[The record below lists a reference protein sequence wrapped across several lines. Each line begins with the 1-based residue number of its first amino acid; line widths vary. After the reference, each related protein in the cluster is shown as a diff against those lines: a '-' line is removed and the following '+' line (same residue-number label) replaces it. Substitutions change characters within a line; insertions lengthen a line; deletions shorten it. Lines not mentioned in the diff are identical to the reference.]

1 LKLINFCVIA
11 SSHEISLNGRTYIH
25 CIDAFYGRRNRR
37 ETTLHH
43 GHKVFGSGMIA
54 GARVALLTV
63 TNGAVSMG
71 KVVALMVLT
80 LAIISAPVI
89 ASAQNAATP
98 RTRFKQEQVPPRP
111 VISAAGTATPA
122 VSCSSLIWIFFSA
135 STASPRCACSF
146 SSCSSPLVL
155 GIGF

>member
-1 LKLINFCVIA
+1 MGKI
-11 SSHEISLNGRTYIH
+11 
-25 CIDAFYGRRNRR
+25 
-37 ETTLHH
+37 
-43 GHKVFGSGMIA
+43 
-54 GARVALLTV
+54 VALT
-63 TNGAVSMG
+63 
-71 KVVALMVLT
+71 VLT

-98 RTRFKQEQVPPRP
+98 RTKMPARFKQEQVRPRP

-122 VSCSSLIWIFFSA
+122 ASCSSWIWIFFSA